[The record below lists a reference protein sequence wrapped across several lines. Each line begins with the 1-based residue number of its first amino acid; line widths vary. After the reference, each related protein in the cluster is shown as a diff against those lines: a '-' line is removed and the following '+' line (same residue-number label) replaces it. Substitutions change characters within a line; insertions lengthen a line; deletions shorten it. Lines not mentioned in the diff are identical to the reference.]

1 MRIRR
6 FGLALSTKTKT
17 TKWSESMSKK
27 EKKPMTISE
36 ILPQLSSLKDNSESF
51 ATEPGADEIWSKDIR
66 ALEETTGILC
76 TMQDEGINSA
86 EELKDLIFDYKLA
99 VKHNQEYVRK
109 FGTPERVY
117 PKDDVWHCPECNHRV
132 QINHSFCHWC
142 GKRLAWR

>member
-1 MRIRR
+1 
-6 FGLALSTKTKT
+6 
-17 TKWSESMSKK
+17 MSKK
-27 EKKPMTISE
+27 ENMKPMTISE
-36 ILPQLSSLKDNSESF
+36 ILPQLSSPKDSSESF
-51 ATEPGADEIWSKDIR
+51 AADPDADEIWSKDIR

-109 FGTPERVY
+109 FGTPERAY

>member
-1 MRIRR
+1 
-6 FGLALSTKTKT
+6 
-17 TKWSESMSKK
+17 MSKK

-51 ATEPGADEIWSKDIR
+51 AAEPGADEIWSKNIR

-109 FGTPERVY
+109 FGTPERTY
-117 PKDDVWHCPECNHRV
+117 LKDDVWHCPECNHRV
-132 QINHSFCHWC
+132 QINHGFCHWC